1 MPPFPSTPS
10 SPAPQPARQ
19 ARSRPWG
26 RPPGT
31 PGPARCSPLLTV
43 ALSFLSSV
51 RAVPPRT
58 GEPGHLWADICQ
70 RWALCPRILLGEF
83 PQGLGLL
90 PGMLPSFPASR
101 DPALFSP
108 AGLCQWPFGMEMPSG
123 GNFWL
128 PHWRHPAHSPA
139 GRPEGEDLNGTGSLV
154 PAEARTGFAWA
165 QRKRSR
171 PFQPAPGQSPTTADE
186 PRLPGSSAEC
196 EAAVPTPCALPG
208 EVGLAA
214 EAPSPPLT
222 GAALLFPELLCLWR
236 DGSCHQLRADRLRAQ
251 LPSALRR
258 GRGMRHA
265 TLWAAQVRAVSS
277 SQAAVP
283 P

>member
-90 PGMLPSFPASR
+90 PGTFPSLLASR

-108 AGLCQWPFGMEMPSG
+108 TVLCRWPFGVEMPNG

-128 PHWRHPAHSPA
+128 LHWCRPAHHPA

-154 PAEARTGFAWA
+154 PAEACTKVLPGPIESDRGPSNRLRDRVPPQQTSLICQAA
-165 QRKRSR
+165 PQSVRQRC
-171 PFQPAPGQSPTTADE
+171 PHPAPCLEKWGQARR
-186 PRLPGSSAEC
+186 PRAH
-196 EAAVPTPCALPG
+196 
-208 EVGLAA
+208 
-214 EAPSPPLT
+214 
-222 GAALLFPELLCLWR
+222 R
-236 DGSCHQLRADRLRAQ
+236 
-251 LPSALRR
+251 
-258 GRGMRHA
+258 
-265 TLWAAQVRAVSS
+265 
-277 SQAAVP
+277 
-283 P
+283 